1 MEIKSGTKRLIV
13 AIVFFQVALTV
24 GIFALPR
31 AVEALPGEYY
41 VRLQNHPL
49 TAGVM
54 ELVTTPLPIALPV
67 AGAAGSQAAPASLPQ
82 IPGLEDGRRATATFT
97 PTATAAAA
105 TEEPAAGEGGAG
117 ATAMPSA
124 TPEPSP
130 APTTT
135 PTMEPLPAQASLE
148 GLSVVKQ
155 GFNNCGPANL
165 TIILNFWDNETTQEE
180 AAAYL
185 KPNRED
191 RNVSPWQ
198 IEEYVNDF
206 TELRALARSGGEMEM
221 VKRFIAAG
229 IPVVIEKGY
238 EPNSTEGWYG
248 HYLTVYGYD
257 DARQEVYTRDTNSG
271 PFDGTPRVDNYD
283 DFIHWWQQFNY
294 TFYVVYR
301 PEQEALVHSII
312 PGQLLDDQSMWEYTS
327 QVATEEIATDPNN
340 VFALFNLGVSQT
352 RLGELTGEA
361 AYYERGAVAFD
372 QARAIGLPPRTLF
385 YEHRPFM
392 AYWKI
397 GRLSDVL
404 DLADAML
411 ATTGGRFVEEIYWF
425 QGHAL
430 AAQGNLAGARD
441 AYASALE
448 VNSNFHPAQQSLDW
462 VNSLLGG

>member
-1 MEIKSGTKRLIV
+1 MEITSSTKRLIIAV
-13 AIVFFQVALTV
+13 VFLQVALTV

-41 VRLQNHPL
+41 VRLQSHPL

-54 ELVTTPLPIALPV
+54 ELVTTPLPAALPV
-67 AGAAGSQAAPASLPQ
+67 AGDVSSQAAPASLPQ
-82 IPGLEDGRRATATFT
+82 IPGLEDATLATTPFT
-97 PTATAAAA
+97 PEPTATEAA
-105 TEEPAAGEGGAG
+105 TEEPAGDDSGA
-117 ATAMPSA
+117 AAAAVPSA
-124 TPEPSP
+124 TPEPE
-130 APTTT
+130 PTVT
-135 PTMEPLPAQASLE
+135 PTAEPLPAQASLE
-148 GLSVVKQ
+148 GLNVIKQ

-165 TIILNFWDNETTQEE
+165 TIILNFWGNETTQAD

-206 TELRALARSGGEMEM
+206 TELRALARSGGDMEM
-221 VKRFIAAG
+221 IKRFIAAG
-229 IPVVIEKGY
+229 LPVVIEKGY

-257 DARQEVYTRDTNSG
+257 DTLQEVYTRDTNSG
-271 PFDGTPRVDNYD
+271 PFDGSPRVDSYEE
-283 DFIHWWQQFNY
+283 FVYWWQQFNY
-294 TFYVVYR
+294 TFYVVYP
-301 PEQEALVHSII
+301 PEQEALVQAII
-312 PGQLLDDQSMWEYTS
+312 PGQLLEARSMWEYTS
-327 QVATEEIATDPNN
+327 QLATQEIAADPNN

-361 AYYERGAVAFD
+361 AHYERGAVAFD
-372 QARAIGLPPRTLF
+372 QARAIGLPPRTLY

-397 GRLSDVL
+397 GRLGDVL
-404 DLADAML
+404 ELADAML

-430 AAQGNLAGARD
+430 AAQGNLVGARD
-441 AYASALE
+441 AYMNALE

-462 VNSLLGG
+462 VNSVLGG

>member
-1 MEIKSGTKRLIV
+1 MEIKGRTKQVVV
-13 AIVFFQVALTV
+13 AVALLQVALTV

-31 AVEALPGEYY
+31 AVGALPGEYY

-49 TAGVM
+49 TAEVI
-54 ELVTTPLPIALPV
+54 ELVTTPLPTALPV
-67 AGAAGSQAAPASLPQ
+67 AAEVSSQAAPASLPQ
-82 IPGLEDGRRATATFT
+82 IPGLEDATLATATFT
-97 PTATAAAA
+97 AEPAATEAATQEPAEDDSGAAAA
-105 TEEPAAGEGGAG
+105 
-117 ATAMPSA
+117 AMPSA

-130 APTTT
+130 T
-135 PTMEPLPAQASLE
+135 PTPTAEPLPAQASLE

-165 TIILNFWDNETTQEE
+165 TIILNFWENETTQEE

-206 TELRALARSGGEMEM
+206 TELRALARSGGEMAM
-221 VKRFIAAG
+221 IKRFIAAG

-257 DARQEVYTRDTNSG
+257 DAKEEVYTRDTNSG
-271 PFDGTPRVDNYD
+271 PFDGTPRVDKYD
-283 DFIHWWQQFNY
+283 DFLYWWQQFNY

-301 PEQEALVHSII
+301 PEQQALVHSII
-312 PGQLLDDQSMWEYTS
+312 PSQLLEDQSMWEYTS
-327 QVATEEIATDPNN
+327 QVATQEISADPNN

-361 AYYERGAVAFD
+361 AHYERGAVAFD
-372 QARAIGLPPRTLF
+372 QARAIGLPPRTLY

-397 GRLSDVL
+397 GRLGDVL
-404 DLADAML
+404 ELADALL

-441 AYASALE
+441 AYVSALE

>member
-1 MEIKSGTKRLIV
+1 LEIKSGTKRLII

-24 GIFALPR
+24 AIFALPR

-54 ELVTTPLPIALPV
+54 ELVTTPLPAALPV
-67 AGAAGSQAAPASLPQ
+67 AADVSSQAAPASLPE
-82 IPGLEDGRRATATFT
+82 IPGLEDATLATATFT
-97 PTATAAAA
+97 PEPAATETAIEEAAGGDSGAAA
-105 TEEPAAGEGGAG
+105 TPL
-117 ATAMPSA
+117 PSA

-130 APTTT
+130 SPTV
-135 PTMEPLPAQASLE
+135 EPLPEQASLE

-165 TIILNFWDNETTQEE
+165 TIILNFWGNETTQEE

-206 TELRALARSGGEMEM
+206 TELRALARSGGELEM

-257 DARQEVYTRDTNSG
+257 DSRQEIYTRDTNSG
-271 PFDGTPRVDNYD
+271 PFDGSPRSDSYD
-283 DFIHWWQQFNY
+283 DFQYWWQQFNY

-301 PEQEALVHSII
+301 PEQEGLVHSII
-312 PGQLLDDQSMWEYTS
+312 PGQLLDDRSMWEYTT
-327 QVATEEIATDPNN
+327 QVATQEVSADPGN

-372 QARAIGLPPRTLF
+372 QARAIGLPPRTLY

-397 GRLSDVL
+397 GRLADVL
-404 DLADAML
+404 ELADALL

-430 AAQGNLAGARD
+430 AGQGNLAGARD
-441 AYASALE
+441 AYVSALE